1 MLMRKIAVVLFNL
14 GGPDSQDS
22 IYPFLVNFF
31 SDANII
37 RIPAPLRFALA
48 RLVAYRR
55 SRREAGTSYGL
66 LGGKSPLLENTR
78 KQAEALQKS
87 LHDMKK
93 GYEFKTF
100 IAMRY
105 WHPLSSETAAR
116 VKDFAPDEIVLL
128 PLYPQYSTTTTRSSL
143 QAWRK
148 SCLRLGLD
156 VPTSMVCCYP
166 QGSGFIEASA
176 VLVKD
181 AYEKAVSELSV
192 KNLPAPRVLFSAHGL
207 PEQVIADGDPYQ
219 WQCEQGA
226 AAIAEA
232 TGIASLDWQICY
244 QSRVGPLKWIG
255 PGTEEALRQ
264 AARDKVP
271 VLIYPHAFV
280 SEHVE
285 TLVEIEQEYRETARR
300 LGIPWFG
307 RVETVGTA
315 APFIEGLA
323 RSVLSTLG
331 SEKIAP
337 DGQARICPSEFS
349 RCCLSEFGKEIC
361 HARPAA

>member
-1 MLMRKIAVVLFNL
+1 MKRVAVILFNL
-14 GGPDSQDS
+14 GGPDNRTS

-37 RIPAPLRFALA
+37 RVPAPLRFILA
-48 RLVAYRR
+48 RLIAFRR
-55 SRREAGTSYGL
+55 ARHEAGTSYGR
-66 LGGKSPLLENTR
+66 LGGKSPLLENTQ
-78 KQAEALQKS
+78 KQTEALQECLQNMTS
-87 LHDMKK
+87 E
-93 GYEFKTF
+93 YEFRTF

-105 WHPLSSETAAR
+105 WHPLSLETAAR
-116 VKDFAPDEIVLL
+116 VKEFAPDEIVLL

-143 QAWRK
+143 QAWQK
-148 SCLRLGLD
+148 AGQKLGLD
-156 VPTSMVCCYP
+156 IPTSMVCCYP
-166 QGSGFIEASA
+166 LGTGFIAASA
-176 VLVKD
+176 ALVRD
-181 AYEKAVSELSV
+181 AYEKAVTELSG

-207 PEQVIADGDPYQ
+207 PEQIIADGDPYQ

-232 TGIASLDWQICY
+232 TGIKSLDWQICY

-255 PGTEEALRQ
+255 PGTEEALHQ

-285 TLVEIEQEYRETARR
+285 TLVEIEQDYRKTAHR

-315 APFIEGLA
+315 APFIEGLPRSVIGKLGTRRIASDQQARVCPSGFPRCCMSEFVKGSDNA
-323 RSVLSTLG
+323 RS
-331 SEKIAP
+331 
-337 DGQARICPSEFS
+337 
-349 RCCLSEFGKEIC
+349 
-361 HARPAA
+361 AA